1 MYLSYK
7 KNDTAARSTPTVY
20 ILAYVYFEVVQA
32 CYKTCFHENFRDL
45 KFVSLKIGFRFIT
58 RIGLLTNTVH
68 IHVQG

>member
-7 KNDTAARSTPTVY
+7 KYDSAARSTSTVY

-32 CYKTCFHENFRDL
+32 CYKICFHENFRHV

-58 RIGLLTNTVH
+58 RIGLLTDIVH